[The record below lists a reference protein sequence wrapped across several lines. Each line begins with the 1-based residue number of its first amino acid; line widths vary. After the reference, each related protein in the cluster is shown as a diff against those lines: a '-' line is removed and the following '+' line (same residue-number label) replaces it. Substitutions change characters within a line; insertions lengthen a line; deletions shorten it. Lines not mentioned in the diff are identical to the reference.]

1 MFELVTTLSTD
12 INDFKLQ
19 RPLLLTAF
27 TAFAFTAFA
36 FTAFAFIAFAFTAF
50 IDW

>member
-1 MFELVTTLSTD
+1 MFELVTTLS

-36 FTAFAFIAFAFTAF
+36 FIAFAFTAF

>member
-1 MFELVTTLSTD
+1 MFELVTN
-12 INDFKLQ
+12 INDLKLEP
-19 RPLLLTAF
+19 PLLLTAF